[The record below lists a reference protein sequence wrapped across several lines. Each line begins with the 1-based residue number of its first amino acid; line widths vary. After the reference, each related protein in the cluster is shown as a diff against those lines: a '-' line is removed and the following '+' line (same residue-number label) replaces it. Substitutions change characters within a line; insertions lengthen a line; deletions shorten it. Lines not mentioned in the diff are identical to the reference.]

1 MNNLNE
7 HNLQA
12 PFMYKPSENTFN
24 LERVSGEIFLNSDS
38 NNVSII
44 DGEDL
49 FCACIG
55 YSIDGSLED
64 MEFFID
70 NIKVYPKY
78 VNDIQN
84 LRDIEFIKENEIYLI
99 ENNIDFKS
107 IIYFPIHFI
116 NKKFNFNI
124 TTYNSVFTS
133 YMFDNISKKLNTLDI
148 NYPILNFKKD
158 TLYRVNDIIKN
169 NGYLYKVNKEF
180 ISDSTDY
187 HLNINTSLLTP
198 FKRLENGIYYKVGDI
213 IEYRNIFYLVQA
225 SFTYED
231 TKDSITNLSNLIK
244 PLISILNWDDNLD
257 KIYKNQILIKD
268 GLSYIVIEDV
278 IRPVWINLISNK
290 KIERLNTAKNTFFD
304 DINTNLDVDNI
315 QDAIEKLNK
324 KINNSSSTPG
334 ASSNEAYSIY
344 FDNSKTN
351 LEYTTDEYIFPKF
364 KIQENSII
372 NITLIDDKEVQ
383 YPATIVKNSEDKYTF
398 SFEINNCS
406 GIGALLKI
414 HSIDDLTN
422 SFKIFSKLSQFF
434 EFNTV
439 FRLSSNEALING
451 VEVNM
456 NMYIDYNSMSIM
468 IGLDEDSN
476 DNLVLEDNFTLTAN
490 ISNRHLKKEDTNIF
504 YLCSD
509 KKYVSNFELVEDT
522 GTVRLKGFYK
532 ASISNDIDGFYFYSP
547 IIENYFNLIDSM
559 SNLNPTLEIVSNKS
573 KQVQY
578 GISDL
583 FLADEDKT
591 KIYLFYFSYVDESKV
606 EIGDEFTF
614 NLTVEKNYK
623 LENIKKNVDNIQE
636 LGEVLSSRVMLPPY
650 YIQFSKEDGSFDI
663 NEEPTTWY
671 KNMYNINTTW
681 ELVFNTESIY
691 FRTEGDKSNLKRNK
705 GIQPYGM
712 KNLSGGILTAPWGKG
727 VYQSLY
733 GIVKPYGNA
742 ATSFAGS
749 QSLPSN
755 FPVGWTIDTKTQMN
769 EYSDDIVVSNRLIRI
784 YKLLSIN

>member
-12 PFMYKPSENTFN
+12 PFMYKPSENTFH
-24 LERVSGEIFLNSDS
+24 LEKVSGEIFLNSDS
-38 NNVSII
+38 YNVSII

-84 LRDIEFIKENEIYLI
+84 LRDIESIKENEIYLI

-180 ISDSTDY
+180 LSDSTDY
-187 HLNINTSLLTP
+187 HLNINASLLTP

-213 IEYRNIFYLVQA
+213 IEYRNSFYVVQA

-257 KIYKNQILIKD
+257 KIYKNQIIIKD
-268 GLSYIVIEDV
+268 GLSYIVVEDV

-324 KINNSSSTPG
+324 KINNSSSTSG
-334 ASSNEAYSIY
+334 ASSNEAFSIY

-351 LEYTTDEYIFPKF
+351 LEYPTDEYIFPKF

-372 NITLIDDKEVQ
+372 NINLIDDKEVQ

-456 NMYIDYNSMSIM
+456 NMYIDYNSMSII
-468 IGLDEDSN
+468 IGLDEYSN

-490 ISNRHLKKEDTNIF
+490 ISNRHLKKEDRNIF

-509 KKYVSNFELVEDT
+509 GKSVSNFELLEDN
-522 GTVRLKGFYK
+522 GIVRLKGYYK
-532 ASISNDIDGFYFYSP
+532 ANISNDIDGFYFYSP
-547 IIENYFNLIDSM
+547 IIENYFNLIDSIN
-559 SNLNPTLEIVSNKS
+559 NLNSTLEIVSNKS

-583 FLADEDKT
+583 FLADEEKT
-591 KIYLFYFSYVDESKV
+591 KIYLFYFSYVDDSKV

-636 LGEVLSSRVMLPPY
+636 LGEVLSSRVMIPPY
-650 YIQFSKEDGSFDI
+650 YIQFAKEDGSFDV
-663 NEEPTTWY
+663 NEDPTTWY
-671 KNMYNINTTW
+671 KNMYSINTTW
-681 ELVFNTESIY
+681 QLVFNTESIY
-691 FRTEGDKSNLKRNK
+691 FRTEGSLSSSGRSNGFQGDAIRDISGSFSIYHVPAVSNASNGAFRNK
-705 GIQPYGM
+705 NGSNSSWTNVGQMQRAQAAFDFYASRQVP
-712 KNLSGGILTAPWGKG
+712 TAGENR
-727 VYQSLY
+727 VR
-733 GIVKPYGNA
+733 
-742 ATSFAGS
+742 
-749 QSLPSN
+749 
-755 FPVGWTIDTKTQMN
+755 
-769 EYSDDIVVSNRLIRI
+769 NRLIRV